1 MNIVHF
7 FYFFILHLPLGNNSI
22 LSSTSVGIIIII
34 TMALAIL
41 RNAGVSSSTSISSIV
56 QYRVGVAYS
65 EVALSEAIQALRHCC
80 LTNKKRL
87 VDIVI
92 IIGEG

>member
-1 MNIVHF
+1 M
-7 FYFFILHLPLGNNSI
+7 
-22 LSSTSVGIIIII
+22 SSTSVGII
-34 TMALAIL
+34 TMTIP
-41 RNAGVSSSTSISSIV
+41 RNVGVSSSTSISSSV
-56 QYRVGVAYS
+56 QCRVGVAYG